1 MREKV
6 EVDRIVAAGDFVR
19 HFRLPIA
26 AGRLS
31 NVPSPFPLER
41 VSRWSPIKSKTS
53 AIEFDTRTIVAQSVL
68 FNEMN
73 DGREGK
79 TFFRYG
85 LIRWTS
91 DFTYQ
96 NGGHRDTKI
105 FMKIMIIFFF
115 NRSYV
120 FLRVKRI
127 LKIYFFFIKTTILY
141 VIMFLN

>member
-127 LKIYFFFIKTTILY
+127 LKIYFFL
-141 VIMFLN
+141 